1 MAGKIFKMISS
12 FPCFQ
17 AKNTDPSV
25 QHQSNFSASHI
36 FKQYHYETPQ
46 RAILCCWKK
55 TIIVFWFSSLM
66 MKLLE
71 IIISLEREHALVT
84 KLING
89 TKMCIISYLLERHT
103 HTTTITSHSVCIFVS
118 ILAYTNSHE
127 IKYQINRLRTISY
140 TIIWLNDAA
149 ELSSY
154 HALLLSVPLQAW
166 LGTGTNTLLEKQK
179 NWAFCF
185 AI

>member
-17 AKNTDPSV
+17 AKKYRPFCPTPK
-25 QHQSNFSASHI
+25 QFSASHI
-36 FKQYHYETPQ
+36 FKPYHYETPQ

-55 TIIVFWFSSLM
+55 TITAFWFSSLM

-71 IIISLEREHALVT
+71 TIISLEREHALVT
-84 KLING
+84 KLKNG
-89 TKMCIISYLLERHT
+89 TKMCVISYLLVSHT
-103 HTTTITSHSVCIFVS
+103 HTTTITSIFVS
-118 ILAYTNSHE
+118 ILAHTNSHE
-127 IKYQINRLRTISY
+127 IKCQIIRLRTISY

-154 HALLLSVPLQAW
+154 GLHTVLFFFFFW
-166 LGTGTNTLLEKQK
+166 LKRNM
-179 NWAFCF
+179 N
-185 AI
+185 